1 MNDIFCLFHHLGFC
15 NPQCSLGNC
24 NSKIINLNSIKLI
37 NRNMNRG
44 RFIKAKSNLSSL
56 QFFYDFILQSPDTDI
71 CLCKE
76 VSTSRCRIKPPEI
89 CQLRL
94 EISQLFIF
102 CSLNGYL
109 LNFFQLIFQFV
120 QKQRINDFMNIFN
133 AGVVHTAGA
142 SCLWI
147 QRTLKHSTKYSRTDF

>member
-1 MNDIFCLFHHLGFC
+1 MNDIFCLFHHLRFC

-44 RFIKAKSNLSSL
+44 RFIKAKVICPLCNSFMTSFSNRRILIYVSVRKFPLPDAGSSHRRFANFVWKSLS
-56 QFFYDFILQSPDTDI
+56 F
-71 CLCKE
+71 
-76 VSTSRCRIKPPEI
+76 
-89 CQLRL
+89 
-94 EISQLFIF
+94 
-102 CSLNGYL
+102 YL
-109 LNFFQLIFQFV
+109 LFSERLSAEFLSAYFQFV